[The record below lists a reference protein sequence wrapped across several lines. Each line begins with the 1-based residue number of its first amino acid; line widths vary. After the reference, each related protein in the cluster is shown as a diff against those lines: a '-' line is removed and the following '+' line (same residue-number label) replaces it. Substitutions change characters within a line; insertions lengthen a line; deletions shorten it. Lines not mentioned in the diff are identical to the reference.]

1 MSDHA
6 DRAPGGPGIPPR
18 WTSSA
23 KQGVGTAVSQA
34 SRVWFTLSHGIFDE
48 IYYPRV
54 DQACTRDMGMLVTAH
69 GGFFSEE
76 KRSALHKVSLLA
88 PGVPGYRQVNTCEQ
102 KRYRL
107 EKEIVTDSDRAVVL
121 QHTRFVPLTGDMAD
135 YQLYV
140 LLAPH
145 LANRGWGNTGWIG
158 EYKGVPLLY
167 AERDS
172 ACCALAC
179 SARWVRRSAGFVGTS
194 DGWQD
199 ISRNKAMTWSYD
211 RAEDGNIALTGEID
225 IQGCGGELVLAL
237 GFGRNPAEAG
247 SRAVASLS
255 AGFASAKAAYIR
267 GWQEWQG
274 TLLDLP
280 TQGDLYRISTA
291 VIRSHEDK
299 NFPGGMIASLSVPW
313 GFSKGDDDLG
323 GYHLVWARDLVET
336 AGGLLAAGAYDMA
349 RRMLLYLA
357 TTQESDGHWSQNMW
371 LDGTPYWHG
380 VQMDETALPILLAN
394 LALREK
400 AFGSE
405 EPPRWLWKMVRSAAA
420 YIVANGPVT
429 AQDRWEED
437 PGYSPFTLGAE
448 IAALLAAADMADAH
462 KEVRIAAYLRETA
475 DAWNESVER
484 WTYVSDT
491 DLARQHGVKG
501 YYVRITPPEVSD
513 ASSPAAGFVAIKNRP
528 PGLGQEAASHVVSP
542 DALALVRFGLRAPDD
557 PRILDT
563 VRVIDA
569 LLRVE
574 TPLGPLWHRYND
586 DGYGEHEDGSPFDGT
601 GTGRAW
607 PLITG
612 ERANYELLAGHT
624 ETAQSMARALE
635 AFAGVEG
642 LIPEQVWDA
651 PDIPERELIFGRP
664 SGSAMPLVWAHAEYI
679 KLLRSLR
686 DGRVFDAPPQAVA
699 RYAKGAK
706 GSAVWL
712 WRFSHKPRTLPA
724 GKSLRIDVPALAVV
738 RWSVDGKRRL
748 PDITTPPTGLGGNS
762 AELPTAGLPL
772 GTKIQFTLEGDGA
785 AGQEDASYE
794 VEIT

>member
-1 MSDHA
+1 M
-6 DRAPGGPGIPPR
+6 
-18 WTSSA
+18 
-23 KQGVGTAVSQA
+23 
-34 SRVWFTLSHGIFDE
+34 
-48 IYYPRV
+48 
-54 DQACTRDMGMLVTAH
+54 
-69 GGFFSEE
+69 
-76 KRSALHKVSLLA
+76 
-88 PGVPGYRQVNTCEQ
+88 
-102 KRYRL
+102 
-107 EKEIVTDSDRAVVL
+107 
-121 QHTRFVPLTGDMAD
+121 
-135 YQLYV
+135 
-140 LLAPH
+140 
-145 LANRGWGNTGWIG
+145 
-158 EYKGVPLLY
+158 
-167 AERDS
+167 
-172 ACCALAC
+172 
-179 SARWVRRSAGFVGTS
+179 
-194 DGWQD
+194 
-199 ISRNKAMTWSYD
+199 
-211 RAEDGNIALTGEID
+211 
-225 IQGCGGELVLAL
+225 
-237 GFGRNPAEAG
+237 
-247 SRAVASLS
+247 
-255 AGFASAKAAYIR
+255 
-267 GWQEWQG
+267 
-274 TLLDLP
+274 
-280 TQGDLYRISTA
+280 A

-336 AGGLLAAGAYDMA
+336 AGGLLAAGAHDMA
-349 RRMLLYLA
+349 RRVLLYLS

-400 AFGSE
+400 AFGGE

-462 KEVRIAAYLRETA
+462 KEVQIAAYLRETA

-491 DLARQHGVKG
+491 DLARQCGVKG
-501 YYVRITPPEVSD
+501 YYVRIAPPEVSD

-528 PGLGQEAASHVVSP
+528 PGLEQEAASHVVSP

-569 LLRVE
+569 LLKVE
-574 TPLGPLWHRYND
+574 TPFGPSWHRYND

-624 ETAQSMARALE
+624 ETAQRLARALE

-651 PDIPERELIFGRP
+651 ADIPQRELIFGRP
-664 SGSAMPLVWAHAEYI
+664 SGSAMPLVWAHAEYV

-706 GSAVWL
+706 RSAVWP

-724 GKSLRIDVPALAVV
+724 GKSLRIEVPVPTEV

-748 PDITTPPTGLGGNS
+748 PDVTTRPTGLGGNS
-762 AELPTAGLPL
+762 AELPTADLPP
-772 GTKIQFTLEGDGA
+772 GTKIHFTLEVDGA
-785 AGQEDASYE
+785 AGQEDADYE
-794 VEIT
+794 VEVT